1 MSANDRNRAS
11 SPASTKREE
20 QESVCAGL
28 KAGDEAAFRALVSR
42 HHASM
47 VRFAMGF
54 VHTRASAEEVV
65 QETWL
70 AVLDGLEG
78 FEGRSSLTTW
88 IYSILANKA
97 RTKGVRDARSV
108 SFSEL
113 AAEGSGPAV
122 DPSRFDSAGM
132 WVDPPRIWD
141 SLNPERIVAGKQL
154 CVHLTQILDKLPPMQ
169 RAVIT
174 LQDIEGQE
182 ANVVC
187 TLLQLTDAN
196 RRVLL
201 HRARSKVRQELE
213 MIVGTGKPQ
222 SRRNSPQ

>member
-1 MSANDRNRAS
+1 MSAIETDGLS
-11 SPASTKREE
+11 DPASTKREE
-20 QESVCAGL
+20 QESVCAKL
-28 KAGDEAAFRALVSR
+28 KCGDEAAFRALVAR

-47 VRFAMGF
+47 IRFAMGY

-70 AVLDGLEG
+70 ALVDGLEG

-88 IYSILANKA
+88 IYGILANKA

-113 AAEGSGPAV
+113 AADGGGNPAV
-122 DPSRFDSAGM
+122 DPDRFDSGGM
-132 WVDPPRIWD
+132 WVDPPGIWD
-141 SLNPERIVAGKQL
+141 SLNPERIVAGKEL
-154 CVHLTQILDKLPPMQ
+154 CVHLAQIVGNLPPMQ

-174 LQDIEGQE
+174 LQDIEGQD
-182 ANVVC
+182 ARDVC
-187 TLLQLTDAN
+187 SLLELTDAN

-201 HRARSKVRQELE
+201 HRARSKVRDEIEAIL
-213 MIVGTGKPQ
+213 GADRPG
-222 SRRNSPQ
+222 